1 MIKEI
6 SINDNLL
13 RVNIKSVKRSKNI
26 KILVYTSGKIVLTK
40 PSYISLQK
48 AYDFLESRKKWIE
61 STLSKY
67 NIKFPIN
74 FEEVKIK
81 EEKHY
86 KQYRYKAKQ
95 IITERVAEINKYYN
109 YKYGRISVRNQR
121 TRWGSCSRE
130 GNLNFNYR
138 LIFLEQEAFDYI
150 ICHELCHLKEFN
162 HSPKFWLLVAKVC
175 PDYKYWRKKLK
186 DNSNFSL
193 E

>member
-13 RVNIKSVKRSKNI
+13 RVNIKSVKRSKSI
-26 KILVYTSGKIVLTK
+26 KILVYTSGKVVLTK
-40 PSYISLQK
+40 PAYISLQK
-48 AYDFLESRKKWIE
+48 AYNFLESRKKWIE
-61 STLSKY
+61 SMLFKY

-74 FEEVKIK
+74 LEEVKIK

-86 KQYRYKAKQ
+86 NKYRCKAKQ
-95 IITERVAEINKYYN
+95 IITERVAEINKLYN
-109 YKYGRISVRNQR
+109 YKYQRISVRNQK
-121 TRWGSCSRE
+121 TRWGSCSRQ

-138 LIFLEQEAFDYI
+138 LIFLEKEAFDYI